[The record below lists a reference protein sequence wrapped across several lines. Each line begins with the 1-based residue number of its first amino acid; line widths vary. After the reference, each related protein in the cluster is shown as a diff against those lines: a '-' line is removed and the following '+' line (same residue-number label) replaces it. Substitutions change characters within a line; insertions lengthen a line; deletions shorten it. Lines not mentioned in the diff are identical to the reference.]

1 MGGKVPKEL
10 YLSKYH
16 AKFDP
21 TNKKSL
27 TIGSGSKEQLEYQ
40 VNDRES
46 AIWYA
51 HNGFCWKK
59 WKPSQ

>member
-1 MGGKVPKEL
+1 MGGQVPKEL
-10 YLSKYH
+10 YLSNH

-51 HNGFCWKK
+51 HNGFC
-59 WKPSQ
+59 